1 MADVARPGRDVVG
14 KVPLLR
20 GAFVLGVAIIGIY
33 IKNSSNDMPSRTP
46 DDSFL
51 LIRCPSCDQ
60 RFKVGEDLR
69 ERTVECGG
77 CEHRFRIGDEV
88 IVRGRK
94 FYPCEQKSHQ
104 LNRFS
109 RIPMP
114 GGGNLTRIQPI
125 RYGNTPDPAVL
136 EPASPQRIMAGIIGV
151 AGMVLMALL
160 LMFGA
165 SRAGLLDGMIL
176 TNRLLMAGFASVLGV
191 LLLVYANPR
200 ARMKALGVGLI
211 LSIGLLLVP
220 FFFKTGSVPL
230 GSKLAGEPKKN
241 APMVPPIEAPREDD
255 AILALRAR
263 IGTAPLVAE
272 IQKLALN
279 GSGKQAVG
287 LWFRDLSE
295 SNRFLVRD
303 YILRVTEAAPTS
315 IYYPRGGGD
324 YLLVVTGI
332 KKSLPELAELTSV
345 LGRTEKIYT
354 DLSVIEVR
362 VRKEIFIE
370 GEIEK
375 LSKKDDPA
383 FYDLNKRE
391 LESIDLDR
399 VRRAVQRL
407 AEAEPKIY
415 RADISHKLISLLNQD
430 GLEFKGNICS
440 ALAVWS
446 ELPGPASEAALIE
459 VKKLIAKGEAVPPEI
474 VALIVKEQN
483 TGIIPI
489 LDELWFKNPMAWESH
504 YADLGEPIEGTVL
517 ERLPNTTGTIRYSAV
532 RILGRVG
539 GARSL
544 SVLTE
549 AMAGKDPELKVLIE
563 QSKKSISARLGE

>member
-1 MADVARPGRDVVG
+1 M
-14 KVPLLR
+14 
-20 GAFVLGVAIIGIY
+20 LGVAITGIC
-33 IKNSSNDMPSRTP
+33 INNSLNDMASNTP
-46 DDSFL
+46 DDTLL
-51 LIRCPSCDQ
+51 LIRCPSCSQ

-77 CEHRFRIGDEV
+77 CEHRFRINDEV

-94 FYPCEQKSHQ
+94 FYPSERKSHE

-109 RIPMP
+109 RIPMA
-114 GGGNLTRIQPI
+114 GGEVSIGPQPV
-125 RYGNTPDPAVL
+125 RYGNVPDAAVL

-151 AGMVLMALL
+151 AGMVMMALL

-165 SRAGLLDGMIL
+165 SRGGALDGMVIA
-176 TNRLLMAGFASVLGV
+176 NRLLLAGFVCVLGT

-200 ARMKALGVGLI
+200 ARVKALGIGLT
-211 LSIGLLLVP
+211 LSIALMLVP

-230 GSKLAGEPKKN
+230 GGRMADMAGEGSPVA
-241 APMVPPIEAPREDD
+241 APIREPGED
-255 AILALRAR
+255 AATVALRAR

-272 IQKLALN
+272 IQKLALE

-295 SNRFLVRD
+295 SNRFLVRE
-303 YILRVTEAAPTS
+303 YILRVTDADPAS
-315 IYYPRGGGD
+315 HYYPRDGGD

-332 KKSLPELAELTSV
+332 RKSLTELAELASA

-362 VRKEIFIE
+362 VRNDIFIE
-370 GEIEK
+370 GSIEK

-415 RADISHKLISLLNQD
+415 RADISRKLISLLGMD
-430 GLEFKGNICS
+430 GLDFKGNICS

-446 ELPGPASEAALIE
+446 ELPGPASEAALSV
-459 VKKLIAKGEAVPPEI
+459 VKKLVAANETVPSEI
-474 VALIVKEQN
+474 VSLIVKERN

-489 LDELWFKNPMAWESH
+489 LDELWFKNPMAWEGL
-504 YADLGEPIEGTVL
+504 YADLGQPIEETVIRRFP
-517 ERLPNTTGTIRYSAV
+517 ETSGTIRYSAV

-539 GARSL
+539 GVNSL
-544 SVLTE
+544 PVLT
-549 AMAGKDPELKVLIE
+549 AALSGKDPELEVLIE
-563 QSKKSISARLGE
+563 QSKKSIAARLGE

>member
-1 MADVARPGRDVVG
+1 MA
-14 KVPLLR
+14 
-20 GAFVLGVAIIGIY
+20 VLGVAITGIC
-33 IKNSSNDMPSRTP
+33 IKNCSNDMPSNTP
-46 DDSFL
+46 DDTLL
-51 LIRCPSCDQ
+51 LIRCPSCGQ

-77 CEHRFRIGDEV
+77 CENRFRINDEV

-94 FYPCEQKSHQ
+94 FYPSEHKSHE
-104 LNRFS
+104 LNRFP
-109 RIPMP
+109 RIPLP
-114 GGGNLTRIQPI
+114 GGEALIGMQPV
-125 RYGNTPDPAVL
+125 RYSNMPDPAEL

-151 AGMVLMALL
+151 AGMVMMALL

-165 SRAGLLDGMIL
+165 SRGGMLDGMVIA
-176 TNRLLMAGFASVLGV
+176 NRLLMAGFVCVLGT

-200 ARMKALGVGLI
+200 ARTKALGVGLA
-211 LSIGLLLVP
+211 LSTALLLVP

-230 GSKLAGEPKKN
+230 GSRMAGEPGKN
-241 APMVPPIEAPREDD
+241 SPLAAPIQQPGEDS
-255 AILALRAR
+255 ATVALRAR

-272 IQKLALN
+272 IQRLALD

-303 YILRVTEAAPTS
+303 YILRVTEADPAS
-315 IYYPRGGGD
+315 HYYPRDGGD

-332 KKSLPELAELTSV
+332 RKSLPELAELASA
-345 LGRTEKIYT
+345 LGRTEKIHT
-354 DLSVIEVR
+354 DISVIEVR
-362 VRKEIFIE
+362 VRNDIFIE
-370 GEIEK
+370 GSIEK

-415 RADISHKLISLLNQD
+415 RADISRKLISLLAQD
-430 GLEFKGNICS
+430 GLDFKGNICS

-446 ELPGPASEAALIE
+446 ELPGPASEAALI
-459 VKKLIAKGEAVPPEI
+459 VLKKLVAENETIPPEI
-474 VALIVKEQN
+474 VTLIVKERN

-489 LDELWFKNPMAWESH
+489 LDELWFKNPMAWESL
-504 YADLGEPIEGTVL
+504 YADLGQPIEDTVL
-517 ERLPNTTGTIRYSAV
+517 ARFPDTTGTIRYSAV

-539 GARSL
+539 EARSL
-544 SVLTE
+544 PVLKA
-549 AMAGKDPELKVLIE
+549 AMSIKDPELKVLIE
-563 QSKKSISARLGE
+563 QSKKSIAARLAE

>member
-1 MADVARPGRDVVG
+1 M
-14 KVPLLR
+14 
-20 GAFVLGVAIIGIY
+20 
-33 IKNSSNDMPSRTP
+33 
-46 DDSFL
+46 
-51 LIRCPSCDQ
+51 
-60 RFKVGEDLR
+60 R

-94 FYPCEQKSHQ
+94 FYPCKQKSHQ

-165 SRAGLLDGMIL
+165 SRAGLLDGMTL

-230 GSKLAGEPKKN
+230 GSELAGEPKKN
-241 APMVPPIEAPREDD
+241 APMVPPIEAHREDD

-272 IQKLALN
+272 IQKLALD

-332 KKSLPELAELTSV
+332 RKSLPELAELTSV

-399 VRRAVQRL
+399 VRRAV
-407 AEAEPKIY
+407 
-415 RADISHKLISLLNQD
+415 
-430 GLEFKGNICS
+430 
-440 ALAVWS
+440 
-446 ELPGPASEAALIE
+446 
-459 VKKLIAKGEAVPPEI
+459 
-474 VALIVKEQN
+474 
-483 TGIIPI
+483 
-489 LDELWFKNPMAWESH
+489 
-504 YADLGEPIEGTVL
+504 
-517 ERLPNTTGTIRYSAV
+517 
-532 RILGRVG
+532 
-539 GARSL
+539 
-544 SVLTE
+544 
-549 AMAGKDPELKVLIE
+549 
-563 QSKKSISARLGE
+563 

>member
-33 IKNSSNDMPSRTP
+33 IKSSSNDMPSRTP

-230 GSKLAGEPKKN
+230 GSELAGEPKKN

-332 KKSLPELAELTSV
+332 RKSLPELAELTSV

>member
-1 MADVARPGRDVVG
+1 
-14 KVPLLR
+14 
-20 GAFVLGVAIIGIY
+20 
-33 IKNSSNDMPSRTP
+33 MPSNTP
-46 DDSFL
+46 DDTLL
-51 LIRCPSCDQ
+51 LIRCPSCGQ

-77 CEHRFRIGDEV
+77 CENRFRINDEV

-94 FYPCEQKSHQ
+94 FYPSEHKSHE
-104 LNRFS
+104 LNRFP
-109 RIPMP
+109 RIPLP
-114 GGGNLTRIQPI
+114 GGEALIGMQPV
-125 RYGNTPDPAVL
+125 RYSNMPDPAEL

-151 AGMVLMALL
+151 AGMVMMALL

-165 SRAGLLDGMIL
+165 SRGGMLDGMVIA
-176 TNRLLMAGFASVLGV
+176 NRLLMAGFVCVLGTV
-191 LLLVYANPR
+191 LLVYANPR
-200 ARMKALGVGLI
+200 ARTKALGVGLA
-211 LSIGLLLVP
+211 LSTALLLVP

-230 GSKLAGEPKKN
+230 GSRMAGEPGKN
-241 APMVPPIEAPREDD
+241 SPLAAPIQQPGEDS
-255 AILALRAR
+255 ATVALRAR

-272 IQKLALN
+272 IQRLALD

-303 YILRVTEAAPTS
+303 YILRVTEADPAS
-315 IYYPRGGGD
+315 HYYPRDGGD

-332 KKSLPELAELTSV
+332 RKSLPELAELVSA
-345 LGRTEKIYT
+345 LGRTEKIHT
-354 DLSVIEVR
+354 DISVIEVR
-362 VRKEIFIE
+362 VRNDIFIE
-370 GEIEK
+370 GSIEK

-415 RADISHKLISLLNQD
+415 RADISRKLISLLAQD
-430 GLEFKGNICS
+430 GLDFKGNICS

-446 ELPGPASEAALIE
+446 ELPGPASEAALI
-459 VKKLIAKGEAVPPEI
+459 VLKKLVAENETIPPEI
-474 VALIVKEQN
+474 VTLIVKERN

-489 LDELWFKNPMAWESH
+489 LDELWFKNPMAWESL
-504 YADLGEPIEGTVL
+504 YADLGQPIEDTVL
-517 ERLPNTTGTIRYSAV
+517 ARFPDTTGTIRYSAV

-539 GARSL
+539 EARSL
-544 SVLTE
+544 PVLKA
-549 AMAGKDPELKVLIE
+549 AMSIKDPELKVLIE
-563 QSKKSISARLGE
+563 QSKKSIAARLAE

>member
-1 MADVARPGRDVVG
+1 MPKDSVQPDFHVVLVDGVTSGDARGCNHRNLHQEFP
-14 KVPLLR
+14 
-20 GAFVLGVAIIGIY
+20 
-33 IKNSSNDMPSRTP
+33 NDMPSHAP
-46 DDSFL
+46 NDSL
-51 LIRCPSCDQ
+51 LLVRCPSCGQ
-60 RFKVGEDLR
+60 RFRVGEDLR
-69 ERTVECGG
+69 DRTVECGG
-77 CEHRFRIGDEV
+77 CEHRFRINDEV

-94 FYPCEQKSHQ
+94 FYPSEQKSHEV
-104 LNRFS
+104 NRFS
-109 RIPMP
+109 RIPLP
-114 GGGNLTRIQPI
+114 GGGTLTGMQPM
-125 RYGNTPDPAVL
+125 RYTQMPDAAVL

-151 AGMVLMALL
+151 AGMVMMALL

-165 SRAGLLDGMIL
+165 SRGGALDGMVIA
-176 TNRLLMAGFASVLGV
+176 NRLLLAGFVGVLGT

-200 ARMKALGVGLI
+200 ARVKALGVGLA
-211 LSIGLLLVP
+211 LSIALLLVP

-230 GSKLAGEPKKN
+230 GSRVAEVEGGDSPVAAPIQQPGEDG
-241 APMVPPIEAPREDD
+241 ATV
-255 AILALRAR
+255 ALRAR

-272 IQKLALN
+272 IQKLALE
-279 GSGKQAVG
+279 GSGDQAVG

-303 YILRVTEAAPTS
+303 YILRVTAADPAS
-315 IYYPRGGGD
+315 HYYPRDGGD

-332 KKSLPELAELTSV
+332 RKSLTELAELASA

-362 VRKEIFIE
+362 VRNDIFIE
-370 GEIEK
+370 GAIEK

-415 RADISHKLISLLNQD
+415 RADISRKLISLLGQD
-430 GLEFKGNICS
+430 GLDFKGNICS

-446 ELPGPASEAALIE
+446 ELPGPASEAALDV
-459 VKKLIAKGEAVPPEI
+459 VKNLVAKNEAIPPE
-474 VALIVKEQN
+474 VVGLIVKERN
-483 TGIIPI
+483 TGIVPI
-489 LDELWFKNPMAWESH
+489 LDELWYKNPMAWESL
-504 YADLGEPIEGTVL
+504 YTDLGEPIEETVL
-517 ERLPNTTGTIRYSAV
+517 RRFPETTGTIRYSAV

-539 GARSL
+539 GASSL
-544 SVLTE
+544 PVLTE
-549 AMAGKDPELKVLIE
+549 AMSGKDPELKVLIE
-563 QSKKSISARLGE
+563 QSKKSIAARLGE

>member
-1 MADVARPGRDVVG
+1 M
-14 KVPLLR
+14 
-20 GAFVLGVAIIGIY
+20 
-33 IKNSSNDMPSRTP
+33 SSHTP

-77 CEHRFRIGDEV
+77 CEHRFRINDEV

-94 FYPCEQKSHQ
+94 FYPSEQKSHE

-109 RIPMP
+109 RIPLP
-114 GGGNLTRIQPI
+114 GGETLIGIQPI
-125 RYGNTPDPAVL
+125 RYGNMPDPAVL

-160 LMFGA
+160 LMLGA
-165 SRAGLLDGMIL
+165 SRGGLLDGMVIS
-176 TNRLLMAGFASVLGV
+176 NRLLMAGFACILGV

-200 ARMKALGVGLI
+200 ARMKAVGVGLV
-211 LSIGLLLVP
+211 LSTALLLMP

-230 GSKLAGEPKKN
+230 GGRIEGESGKN
-241 APMVPPIEAPREDD
+241 ASMPAPIEEPREDG

-272 IQKLALN
+272 IQRLAIG
-279 GSGKQAVG
+279 GSDKQAIG
-287 LWFRDLSE
+287 LWFRELSE

-303 YILRVTEAAPTS
+303 YILRVTDADPAS
-315 IYYPRGGGD
+315 HYYPRDHGD

-332 KKSLPELAELTSV
+332 KKSLSELAEFTSA

-362 VRKEIFIE
+362 VRSDIFIE
-370 GEIEK
+370 GAIEK

-415 RADISHKLISLLNQD
+415 RADISRKLISLLAED
-430 GLEFKGNICS
+430 GLDFKGNICN

-446 ELPGPASEAALIE
+446 EVRGPASEAALIE
-459 VKKLIAKGEAVPPEI
+459 VKKLVEKAEAVPSEI

-483 TGIIPI
+483 RGIIPI
-489 LDELWFKNPMAWESH
+489 LDELWFKNPMAWESL
-504 YADLGEPIEGTVL
+504 YADLGEPIEDTVL
-517 ERLPNTTGTIRYSAV
+517 KRFPETTGTIRYSAV

-539 GARSL
+539 GILSL
-544 SVLTE
+544 AVLTD
-549 AMAGKDPELKVLIE
+549 AMVVKDPELKVLIE
-563 QSKKSISARLGE
+563 QSKKSISVRLGE